1 MCMNNTKQRFISVF
15 VFLYYKYLKRLLLCV
30 LDSFNDFETFVLLQK
45 KSDMNKRTGL
55 NYLGNRQGIKIYIAQ
70 CTVSRY
76 VSCCS
81 FLCSFLNYLVSINIK
96 NNRHILCPVIDKL
109 KTFCYNPLFS
119 HSKVSR

>member
-1 MCMNNTKQRFISVF
+1 MNNTKQRFISVF

-70 CTVSRY
+70 CNVSRY

-81 FLCSFLNYLVSINIK
+81 FLCSFLK
-96 NNRHILCPVIDKL
+96 
-109 KTFCYNPLFS
+109 
-119 HSKVSR
+119 